1 MSQTKNGLET
11 LVNFKIVGILLI
23 FIGIAFF
30 FMPIAYLLDY
40 PIDLSSAI
48 PLDSIFYAIADI
60 AEIISAILFWVIGV
74 KLLRSKR

>member
-23 FIGIAFF
+23 FVGIAFF

-48 PLDSIFYAIADI
+48 PLDSICYLIADI
-60 AEIISAILFWVIGV
+60 AEIVSAILFWVIGA
-74 KLLRSKR
+74 KLLLSKR